1 MTLTSS
7 TSVGYLIFDVNR
19 HRVYPDQPL
28 SEAIRHYMSVR
39 SLSFIG
45 KIWLRKL
52 EAATK
57 DIEKAQTDFLLGQ
70 LKENADTEYSRE
82 YKVENFMKYFT

>member
-1 MTLTSS
+1 
-7 TSVGYLIFDVNR
+7 
-19 HRVYPDQPL
+19 
-28 SEAIRHYMSVR
+28 MSVR

-82 YKVENFMKYFT
+82 YKVENFMKYFTWGKS